1 MKTTTDK
8 TYNGYTNYE
17 TWNVMLWLYNDEG
30 IYTEL
35 RSMLQPYKGCGIDEE
50 DISYICRKLF
60 HDGES
65 SATPDGVWL
74 DDKKIDWRQ
83 IRRHMIGDF
92 DLNSPK

>member
-1 MKTTTDK
+1 MKTDT

-17 TWNVMLWLYNDEG
+17 TWNVMLWLYNEEHL
-30 IYTEL
+30 YSEL
-35 RSMLQPYKGCGIDEE
+35 RSMLRPYKGCGIGVGDVC
-50 DISYICRKLF
+50 YIFRKLF
-60 HDGES
+60 HNGET

-83 IRRHMIGDF
+83 IRRLIIGDF